1 MRAVSSLL
9 IILMALLP
17 STASSQN
24 INVQASIDLIIQ
36 DYNRSCHAEQSD
48 VPRIDEDPI
57 EPSYMLVTLDPV
69 NIYEIQIDGSGS
81 TATVLYPSFHCKN
94 FGYGSCGTGGC
105 GFFLIVDDQVF
116 FRSGGFE
123 PHSAIIQNAYGTD
136 AVVVY
141 GVHGGGCDDAKGRGG
156 AGVDPCYGAAAWDE
170 NAKTFFSR
178 DGELQVWQP
187 R

>member
-1 MRAVSSLL
+1 MWAVSSLL
-9 IILMALLP
+9 IILTALLP
-17 STASSQN
+17 TTASSQN
-24 INVQASIDLIIQ
+24 TNVQASIDLIIQ
-36 DYNRSCHAEQSD
+36 DYNGSCHAEQSD
-48 VPRIDEDPI
+48 VPSIDEDPI
-57 EPSYMLVTLDPV
+57 EPTDMLVTLDPV
-69 NIYEIQIDGSGS
+69 NIYEIQIDGAGS

-116 FRSGGFE
+116 FRSGGSE

-136 AVVVY
+136 AVIVY
-141 GVHGGGCDDAKGRGG
+141 GIHGGGCDDAQGRGG
-156 AGVDPCYGAAAWDE
+156 AGVAPCYGAAAWDE